1 MCRNLEFLS
10 NWVSYCVSRR
20 LAKHPKGMWRWMLKM
35 EWGTNTFGRP
45 FLTVKHPNF
54 GWLNSILVAQH
65 PMFVGCFSIF
75 MVQCPPVLL
84 PVWRNQLCVQ
94 HPAAMKLA
102 RWGGLEVIVDDMAL
116 DMTILHREGK
126 RTKQK
131 TLVEYDFPWH
141 FLGFDDFDIFWS
153 SVHCWMIFGCMPSAP
168 DQHPWDSRRVR
179 YSQHGFG
186 VAGKP

>member
-1 MCRNLEFLS
+1 M
-10 NWVSYCVSRR
+10 SYCVSRR

-35 EWGTNTFGRP
+35 EWGSNTFGRP

-141 FLGFDDFDIFWS
+141 FLGFDDFDIF
-153 SVHCWMIFGCMPSAP
+153 
-168 DQHPWDSRRVR
+168 
-179 YSQHGFG
+179 
-186 VAGKP
+186 